1 METSLHRRKARRV
14 IVTVALALLLMALVV
29 LIAGFVFLDRDTWT
43 TSRGLSGA
51 LQGAP
56 SVTLVEYA
64 RDVDIVR
71 RPATPDEISRLR
83 NITRKWWRPFLPTSG
98 YLCFEAHHRIEIV
111 NADGSES
118 SSAISFLCE
127 QFIIENGSPPVPL
140 PRYLKESLTAFF
152 TSAGMAPKTYDEYRA
167 IEILP
172 RAITI
177 STVIATM
184 IQLTNQIRLA

>member
-1 METSLHRRKARRV
+1 MVTGDGSPMSEPLTDNGMRNKKGIRLRV
-14 IVTVALALLLMALVV
+14 LFALPFLAVV
-29 LIAGFVFLDRDTWT
+29 LVAVFVFLDRDTWA
-43 TSRGLSGA
+43 TSRRLSEA
-51 LQGAP
+51 LQNAR

-64 RDVDIVR
+64 RSIDINR

-98 YLCFEAHHRIEIV
+98 YLCFEAHHRVEIV

-118 SSAISFLCE
+118 VSAVSLLCE
-127 QFIIENGSPPVPL
+127 QFMIEDESTPVPL

-167 IEILP
+167 IEEGEKG
-172 RAITI
+172 R
-177 STVIATM
+177 
-184 IQLTNQIRLA
+184 R